1 MILVGTSGFSFEDW
15 RGTVYPEVVSPSQF
29 LKYYWAVLGFRIVE
43 LNFTYYTRP
52 SWKSFAQMLRK
63 TPPDFYFTVKVPG
76 EITHA
81 FWKARED
88 PSQLVRDFSVQISP
102 LVEEGRFKCALAQ
115 FPFSFKYSKENLDY
129 LGRVRST
136 FSGALAFEFR
146 HASWDREE
154 TYEFLREHDITFVA
168 VDEPSLPNL
177 FPYKP
182 LATSDLAYFRFHGR
196 NQKWFEVEGDER
208 YNYLYSDE
216 ELLLFKE
223 DILKLSRMVRETY
236 VFFNNCYQGQAVR
249 NAQTLL
255 RWLEGRS

>member
-1 MILVGTSGFSFEDW
+1 V
-15 RGTVYPEVVSPSQF
+15 
-29 LKYYWAVLGFRIVE
+29 
-43 LNFTYYTRP
+43 
-52 SWKSFAQMLRK
+52 
-63 TPPDFYFTVKVPG
+63 
-76 EITHA
+76 
-81 FWKARED
+81 
-88 PSQLVRDFSVQISP
+88 
-102 LVEEGRFKCALAQ
+102 
-115 FPFSFKYSKENLDY
+115 
-129 LGRVRST
+129 
-136 FSGALAFEFR
+136 
-146 HASWDREE
+146 
-154 TYEFLREHDITFVA
+154 